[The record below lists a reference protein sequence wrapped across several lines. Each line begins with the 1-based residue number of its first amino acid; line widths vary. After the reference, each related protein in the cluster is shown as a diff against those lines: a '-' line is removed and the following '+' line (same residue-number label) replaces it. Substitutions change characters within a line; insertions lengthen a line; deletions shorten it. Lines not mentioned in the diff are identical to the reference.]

1 MGDVVFVID
10 GGGRRGSDWLDQ
22 VTGELRADL
31 EEIRGVRVRSVAV
44 AAPDGAKTGVVE
56 QIGQLAVSGGALA
69 TAALLVRDIVA
80 KFIDRAGARSITI
93 KKGEDELTITAASA
107 EQIDRLLDLL
117 TDE

>member
-10 GGGRRGSDWLDQ
+10 GGGRRGPDWLDQ

-31 EEIRGVRVRSVAV
+31 EEIRGVRVRSVPVAV
-44 AAPDGAKTGVVE
+44 PKGAKSGVVE
-56 QIGQLAVSGGALA
+56 QIGQLAVSGGALG
-69 TAALLVRDIVA
+69 TAAWVVRDIVA

>member
-1 MGDVVFVID
+1 MGDVVIVID
-10 GGGRRGSDWLDQ
+10 GGQRHGPDWLDQ

-31 EEIRGVRVRSVAV
+31 EEIRGVRVRPVP
-44 AAPDGAKTGVVE
+44 APAPEGAKSGVVE
-56 QIGQLAVSGGALA
+56 QIGQLAVSGGALG
-69 TAALLVRDIVA
+69 TAAWVVRDIVA

>member
-10 GGGRRGSDWLDQ
+10 GGRRGSDWLDQ

-31 EEIRGVRVRSVAV
+31 EEIRGVRVRAV
-44 AAPDGAKTGVVE
+44 AASAPEGAKSGVVE

-93 KKGEDELTITAASA
+93 KKGDDELTLTGASA
-107 EQIDRLLDLL
+107 DQIDRLLDLL
-117 TDE
+117 GND